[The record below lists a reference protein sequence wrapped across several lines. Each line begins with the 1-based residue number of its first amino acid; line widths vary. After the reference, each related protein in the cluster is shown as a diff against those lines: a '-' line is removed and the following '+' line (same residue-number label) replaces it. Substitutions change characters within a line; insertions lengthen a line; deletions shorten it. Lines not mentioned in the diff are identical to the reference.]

1 MSGRSLLED
10 RLFGDGF
17 FTGTL
22 ACEDGGLIESIEFR
36 WGLDIYHATSM
47 VDLLEQLKQLN
58 AQGWIAWHLSRWHA
72 AIEIKKGDD
81 ALLKWIGECD
91 ESEDTLVDGDWEI
104 D

>member
-17 FTGTL
+17 FTGTI
-22 ACEDGGLIESIEFR
+22 AAEDGTLCESVEFR
-36 WGLDIYHATSM
+36 WGLDVYHATNM
-47 VDLLEQLKQLN
+47 VELLIQLDGLEK
-58 AQGWIAWHLSRWHA
+58 GWVAWHLSRWHA

-81 ALLKWIGECD
+81 ALLKWIGEQD
-91 ESEDTLVDGDWEI
+91 EERDSLVDGDWEI

>member
-36 WGLDIYHATSM
+36 WGLDVYHGLSM
-47 VDLLEQLKQLN
+47 DELLVQLEALHEK
-58 AQGWIAWHLSRWHA
+58 GWVAWHLSRWHA

-81 ALLKWIGECD
+81 ALLKWIGEQD
-91 ESEDTLVDGDWEI
+91 EAADSLVDGDWEI